1 MKFTEHRII
10 RMFLAGGINTLF
22 GLLVFSMGNLAGLQ
36 NWLSLLLSLIF
47 GVIFNFFTTGGYV
60 FRQLTPS
67 RFPKFVIAYFLVYA
81 LNLLLISQL
90 TKVTHSEIISQTML
104 CLPLALLSYYL
115 LAQFV
120 FRDASPTT
128 SGMT

>member
-22 GLLVFSMGNLAGLQ
+22 GLLVFSLGNIAGLE

-47 GVIFNFFTTGGYV
+47 GVMFNFFTTGGYV
-60 FRQLTPS
+60 FRQLNAS

-81 LNLLLISQL
+81 LNLLLISEL
-90 TKVTHSEIISQTML
+90 TKFTRNEIVSQGIL
-104 CLPLALLSYYL
+104 CLPLALFSYFL
-115 LAQFV
+115 LARFV
-120 FRDASPTT
+120 FRDAPPTSDGLT
-128 SGMT
+128 